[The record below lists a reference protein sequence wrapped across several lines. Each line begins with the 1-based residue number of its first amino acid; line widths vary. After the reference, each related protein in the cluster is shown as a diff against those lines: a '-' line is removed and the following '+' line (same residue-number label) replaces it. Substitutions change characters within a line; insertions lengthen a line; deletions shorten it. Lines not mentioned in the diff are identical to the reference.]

1 MIAQFRLPA
10 PAARLAAASIALLLA
25 ATPAAAEEIRSTMA
39 IRAWVA
45 PTCQV
50 ESPDAE
56 GGSARIACSEGTGYT
71 AMTAARPDERPL
83 NEAARILGAPVREDD
98 TIRFTASVRPA
109 RDADDGAAPTP
120 LRYHTI
126 TY

>member
-1 MIAQFRLPA
+1 MIALFRLPA
-10 PAARLAAASIALLLA
+10 LAARLAAAPIAILLA
-25 ATPAAAEEIRSTMA
+25 APPAAAQETRSTMSVSV
-39 IRAWVA
+39 WVA

-50 ESPDAE
+50 ESTDAD
-56 GGSARIACSEGTGYT
+56 SRASIACSEGTGYT

-83 NEAARILGAPVREDD
+83 DEAALILGAPVHQDD

-109 RDADDGAAPTP
+109 RSADDGAAPTP